1 MAVGDSPSSSS
12 GTTLSASYRLSA
24 SGRLLLPLLSPP
36 LLVAVLLAAS
46 LPLPA
51 GCLPAPRLTLPAPCC
66 RRTRLGPPAPRSL
79 PAAAAVRPMRI
90 PSGRSPLG
98 CGPSAAHRPNQRLR
112 GPAAASARPPPR
124 LALAGCSPGR
134 ARWGICRARSTRW
147 LGPVPPPRG
156 AAAPRPGNP
165 HRPEPLE
172 GPSWRTGFPWPM
184 RWRAGHGNGPGSARG
199 APSVLFACPCCG
211 PPGKQGLQHR
221 RFPPQRRRPPRPA
234 EKTRSPA
241 IRIPRHPS
249 LLRRRT
255 LRRPLAASPSE
266 GPRSPPRRATEAAR
280 APSTSLGRGPS
291 ALPPARRQGAQPQ
304 AQSSGRPAVPRA
316 EHRAPPLPHAAS
328 PSQEAEAAGCPR
340 PSSPPPH
347 QRTRKAQ
354 QWPMCAAL

>member
-1 MAVGDSPSSSS
+1 
-12 GTTLSASYRLSA
+12 
-24 SGRLLLPLLSPP
+24 
-36 LLVAVLLAAS
+36 
-46 LPLPA
+46 
-51 GCLPAPRLTLPAPCC
+51 
-66 RRTRLGPPAPRSL
+66 
-79 PAAAAVRPMRI
+79 MRI